1 MSEQDSTV
9 TFTTAE
15 RRFITNLLLAE
26 KPTAAYRNALALSGD
41 PSAIRRIAD
50 KTELID
56 GMIAK
61 LDAAFIAASKAGAA

>member
-26 KPTAAYRNALALSGD
+26 KPTDALALSGD

-61 LDAAFIAASKAGAA
+61 LDAAFITASKAGAA